1 MDYYFF
7 QVLAWM
13 HPESLATITRCS
25 QPLVGVAGKRSKDD
39 ERYVQ
44 MIMDANAQS
53 HKLYIMDARP
63 NVNAV
68 ANKVMLFIQEKNIHK
83 SYFHASTLSQ
93 SFRQKV
99 SFKMTD
105 NLKQFSY

>member
-1 MDYYFF
+1 
-7 QVLAWM
+7 M

-68 ANKVMLFIQEKNIHK
+68 ANKVM
-83 SYFHASTLSQ
+83 
-93 SFRQKV
+93 
-99 SFKMTD
+99 SFKF
-105 NLKQFSY
+105 NSRY

>member
-1 MDYYFF
+1 
-7 QVLAWM
+7 M

-68 ANKVMLFIQEKNIHK
+68 ANKVTSFKNIQITHRFTK
-83 SYFHASTLSQ
+83 DSASSNNS
-93 SFRQKV
+93 SFIK
-99 SFKMTD
+99 
-105 NLKQFSY
+105 